1 MELNGSFCYNTV
13 ILSEAAQQRC
23 EAEESSAFYGCEDP
37 STRLRLPRDDM
48 IFGGKKMEGFTVA
61 LALVDAIPV
70 LSFGISMVI
79 IASRF
84 DSPLFMIGAFL
95 SVLAGCCKVCWKLV
109 LGIWKKDLRW
119 LNKPFLPMQITGFGF
134 ILGSLLTGLGKINW
148 GGVLAVVT
156 SLPSLAFFLAW
167 IGLMFFLG
175 WYRKNRFKNDD
186 AHSNWTAQIVNAVGQ
201 TCLLLGILFAG

>member
-1 MELNGSFCYNTV
+1 
-13 ILSEAAQQRC
+13 
-23 EAEESSAFYGCEDP
+23 
-37 STRLRLPRDDM
+37 
-48 IFGGKKMEGFTVA
+48 MEGFTVA

-84 DSPLFMIGAFL
+84 DSPTFIIGAVL
-95 SVLAGCCKVCWKLV
+95 SVLAGCCKVCWKLI

-134 ILGSLLTGLGKINW
+134 IIGSLIGAWKRINW
-148 GGVLAVVT
+148 AGVLAAVL
-156 SLPSLAFFLAW
+156 SFPSALFFIAW
-167 IGLMFFLG
+167 IGLMGFMG
-175 WYRKNRFKNDD
+175 WYRKNRFRNED

-201 TCLLLGILFAG
+201 TCLLLGILLA